1 MWWIVAVAMIMPVI
15 AMSQGMIHKLVVSG
29 HTGSIPVSQING
41 KNYVQV
47 EALAQL
53 VSGTLSYGTNQMTL
67 TLGGNE
73 PAAAEEKAGLSRDF
87 LRAAIEE
94 MSTLREWHTALL
106 TAVENQFPVTRE
118 VLGPN
123 ETSATKNLRLAQVAA
138 ATDADQK
145 AAQLLTNAF
154 QKMKQL
160 SDNFLAKRAAAT
172 YIDANALAND
182 TLNQSLIACGRF
194 LGAMAASGN
203 YTDDGPCR

>member
-1 MWWIVAVAMIMPVI
+1 MPSDSKQANYVVDRGSGDDHAGNCHVAGND
-15 AMSQGMIHKLVVSG
+15 SKLVVSG

-94 MSTLREWHTALL
+94 MSTLREWHTALF
-106 TAVENQFPVTRE
+106 NCRRE
-118 VLGPN
+118 SVSG
-123 ETSATKNLRLAQVAA
+123 
-138 ATDADQK
+138 
-145 AAQLLTNAF
+145 
-154 QKMKQL
+154 
-160 SDNFLAKRAAAT
+160 
-172 YIDANALAND
+172 D
-182 TLNQSLIACGRF
+182 TGGIG
-194 LGAMAASGN
+194 
-203 YTDDGPCR
+203 TE